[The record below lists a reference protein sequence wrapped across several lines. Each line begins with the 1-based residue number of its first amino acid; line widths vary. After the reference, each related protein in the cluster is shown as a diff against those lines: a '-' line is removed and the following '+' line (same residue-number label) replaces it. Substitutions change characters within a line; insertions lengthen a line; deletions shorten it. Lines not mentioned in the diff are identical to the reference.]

1 MSSIPEIALVT
12 SIPPRMTR
20 EQDGRNIGEQ
30 YQADCVASWI
40 AAGFKILSVNVRAEI
55 PALAQRFPAVE
66 FVPVDRDAAS
76 VAGRPTPLID
86 DLLQVLE
93 RQPQDI
99 VGIINADLCM
109 ETGKDWIQPIKGAVA
124 STVLIGHRLD
134 LSHWS
139 TVPGELV
146 ASGAPYDGGFDLFFF
161 EKSAIAKCLTG
172 AGAKRHFSL
181 GMPWWDFWL
190 PTALALQGYRVALMD
205 RPLAGHLVHPIKYDP
220 AVWEYMAAQFIDY
233 VRHHVSDDTAARVPE
248 LAPMIERV
256 RLLGRRAGE
265 EISTWRRQRSLA
277 DRGDKWSARYR
288 TNIELFCG
296 LTLSTLREQIG
307 CDGQRST
314 AAD

>member
-1 MSSIPEIALVT
+1 MTPIPEIALVT

-20 EQDGRNIGEQ
+20 EQQGRNIGEQ

-40 AAGFKILSVNVRAEI
+40 TAGFKVLSVNVRAEI
-55 PALAQRFPAVE
+55 PLLARRFPAVE
-66 FVPVDRDAAS
+66 FVPVDRDAAA

-86 DLLQVLE
+86 DLLQVLAQ
-93 RQPQDI
+93 QPQDI

-109 ETGKDWIQPIKGAVA
+109 ETGKDWMAPIKTSVA

-134 LSHWS
+134 LIHWS
-139 TVPGELV
+139 TEPGELV
-146 ASGAPYDGGFDLFFF
+146 ATGAPYDGGFDLFFF

-172 AGAKRHFSL
+172 AGAQRFFSL

-190 PTALALQGYRVALMD
+190 PIALALQGYRIALMAG
-205 RPLAGHLVHPIKYDP
+205 PLAGHLVHPIKYDP
-220 AVWEYMAAQFIDY
+220 AIWEYMGAQFIDY
-233 VRHHVSDDTAARVPE
+233 VRQHMRDDIAAQVPE

-256 RLLGRRAGE
+256 RLLGPRAAQ
-265 EISTWRRQRSLA
+265 EIRTWQRQRALA

-296 LTLSTLREQIG
+296 LTLVTLRDQIG
-307 CDGQRST
+307 CGTQCS
-314 AAD
+314 AVAD